1 MDLSRQANY
10 VYYPMLKGK
19 YLPYYHLTPAK
30 IGGKLMLDLLEE
42 TLVALKRTE
51 AIAKAGRPATLRS
64 ATIKRQYRENA
75 KVIKRGVKEIRKERN
90 EKCLTG

>member
-1 MDLSRQANY
+1 
-10 VYYPMLKGK
+10 
-19 YLPYYHLTPAK
+19 
-30 IGGKLMLDLLEE
+30 MLDLLEE

-90 EKCLTG
+90 EKCLTA